1 MAGKAAPEAV
11 KPLPEIVAALMVN
24 GAAPDEVRISD
35 CVVGVLIVT
44 LPKARLP
51 ELTLS
56 AGVPVLPAEGAF
68 NCNAKVCV
76 LLPALAVNVA
86 VCAAL
91 TLAAVAVNDALVAPV
106 GTVTLDGTVT
116 AVLLLAR
123 VTLTP
128 LVAAA
133 LRVTEQLSA
142 SVPVMV
148 VLVQER
154 ALTEAAVGGALELAA
169 V

>member
-1 MAGKAAPEAV
+1 M
-11 KPLPEIVAALMVN
+11 
-24 GAAPDEVRISD
+24 
-35 CVVGVLIVT
+35 
-44 LPKARLP
+44 PKARLT

-56 AGVPVLPAEGAF
+56 AGVPVVPAEGAF
-68 NCNAKVCV
+68 NCNARVCV
-76 LLPALAVNVA
+76 LVPALAVKVA
-86 VCAAL
+86 VCAVL
-91 TLAAVAVNDALVAPV
+91 TLAVVAVNDAVVAPV
-106 GTVTLDGTVT
+106 GTVTVDGTVT

-123 VTLTP
+123 VTFTL

-148 VLVQER
+148 VSVQER
-154 ALTEAAVGGALELAA
+154 ALTEAGVGSALELAA